1 MPITKAARGRE
12 PNWKEWDSKAQKA
25 GLRHTVFCG
34 GGDTYVGHW
43 ENNLKQGKGWFF
55 TLMLYYSLYTN
66 QFRLS

>member
-43 ENNLKQGKGWFF
+43 ENNLKQGKGWF
-55 TLMLYYSLYTN
+55 LLKC
-66 QFRLS
+66 